1 MDCQEDNG
9 KYSIKVLFEDPLFE
23 LEQSAC
29 VHSSYPP
36 LPPRILRS
44 VQKVDRM
51 CYIRITEI
59 LRSER
64 AEQMCRDHGYE
75 PAIIDNIQLLEKLKE
90 LNMCK
95 NAIQGI
101 EPFS

>member
-1 MDCQEDNG
+1 
-9 KYSIKVLFEDPLFE
+9 
-23 LEQSAC
+23 
-29 VHSSYPP
+29 
-36 LPPRILRS
+36 
-44 VQKVDRM
+44 M

-75 PAIIDNIQLLEKLKE
+75 PAIIDNIQLFDKLKE

-95 NAIQGI
+95 TSLC
-101 EPFS
+101 EVRFFS